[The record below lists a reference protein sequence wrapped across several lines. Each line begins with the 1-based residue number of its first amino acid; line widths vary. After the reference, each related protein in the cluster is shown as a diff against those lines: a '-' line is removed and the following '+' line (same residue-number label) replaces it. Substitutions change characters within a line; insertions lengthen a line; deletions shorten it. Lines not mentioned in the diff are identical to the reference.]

1 LTGHKRRRKKADV
14 SKLVATP
21 VDPQVVVE
29 DPEHVIEAV
38 SQPPVLITEHEV
50 AIATAVA
57 LSLPRRR
64 RTRSLFAAMHGVFGS
79 ASADAQPTPRHY
91 PPRCDFL
98 EHAEMEREMR
108 RL

>member
-1 LTGHKRRRKKADV
+1 V
-14 SKLVATP
+14 SELIATP
-21 VDPQVVVE
+21 VDQQVVVE
-29 DPEHVIEAV
+29 DPEHAIEAV
-38 SQPPVLITEHEV
+38 GRPPVLITEHEV
-50 AIATAVA
+50 AYSTAVA
-57 LSLPRRR
+57 LSLPRRE
-64 RTRSLFAAMHGVFGS
+64 RTHSVIAAMRGVFLS